1 MDEGFANTS
10 YQINKRFLKLFG
22 GEFRILAPGGE
33 LLFYSKMKAF
43 KLKEDIRL
51 YTDETMQREVFR
63 IHARKIFDL
72 SATYDVVDATSE
84 QPIGALRRKGF
95 KSMLQDEWAI
105 LDTAGGEVATVR
117 EDNVLLALA
126 RRFLTNLIP
135 QNFHVTVG
143 GQTVG
148 TFKSN
153 FNPFLTRLTV
163 DFSNDTAQ
171 LLDRRLGLAAA
182 MMICAVEGKQD

>member
-1 MDEGFANTS
+1 MDERFARTT
-10 YQINKRFLKLFG
+10 YQINKKFLKLFG
-22 GEFRILAPGGE
+22 GEFRILALSGE

-51 YTDETMQREVFR
+51 YTDETMQQEIFR

-72 SATYDVVDATSE
+72 SATYDVIDAGNE
-84 QPIGALRRKGF
+84 QPIGALRRKGL

-117 EDNVLLALA
+117 EDNVLLALV

-135 QNFHVTVG
+135 QNFQVTVG
-143 GQTVG
+143 SQTVG
-148 TFKSN
+148 TFKQN

-182 MMICAVEGKQD
+182 VMICAIEGKQD